1 MVGTLAGETGV
12 EDDVAHA
19 VPPSLRASSTQ
30 ESPEVSPGATVYV
43 FAGPAWTTTVVP
55 SALRRWNS

>member
-1 MVGTLAGETGV
+1 MP
-12 EDDVAHA
+12 DVAHA
-19 VPPSLRASSTQ
+19 VPPSLRASSTH

-43 FAGPAWTTTVVP
+43 FDGEAWTTSVEP